1 MTFQLLISV
10 MIGWFSGLKKEKT
23 HFILED
29 FKTQDICFSRTQ
41 NMTILLFFTEKWS
54 FMINDRAYRSL
65 FSSRMYALCFKIFA
79 ILKH

>member
-41 NMTILLFFTEKWS
+41 NMTIPLFLQKNGF
-54 FMINDRAYRSL
+54 L
-65 FSSRMYALCFKIFA
+65 
-79 ILKH
+79 